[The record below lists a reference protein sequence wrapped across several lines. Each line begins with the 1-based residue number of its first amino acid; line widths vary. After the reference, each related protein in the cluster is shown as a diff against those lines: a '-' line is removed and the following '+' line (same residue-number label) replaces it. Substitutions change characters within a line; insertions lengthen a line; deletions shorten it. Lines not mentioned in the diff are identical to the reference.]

1 MPTRVAPGPPRL
13 AGRHPFAGGLPPW
26 ALGSTRNSRD
36 IYANSCGFSSTRLVH
51 TRTPRGVCLLCGTI
65 RNLQYIKG
73 TMFYFIATNL
83 EVETV
88 TLLVPLQKNF
98 ASSWI
103 DGSVLY
109 GEGIVWAHCLRS
121 FSGGQLMTDN
131 SAREY
136 PGLNHIG
143 VPLDNYPDPLTK
155 KPKKPSNMW
164 SKFV

>member
-1 MPTRVAPGPPRL
+1 MFVQVEYYRPQGEGNVLT
-13 AGRHPFAGGLPPW
+13 
-26 ALGSTRNSRD
+26 
-36 IYANSCGFSSTRLVH
+36 
-51 TRTPRGVCLLCGTI
+51 GVCLSTI
-65 RNLQYIKG
+65 GLMVTRSLLGLVTVRLVRILLECFLVFLWSLIKEVDRWWIYNIKILRHLNL
-73 TMFYFIATNL
+73 FITTK
-83 EVETV
+83 VENFI
-88 TLLVPLQKNF
+88 LLILVQKNF

-131 SAREY
+131 SGREY

-164 SKFV
+164 SEFV